1 MCAQY
6 NLEIK
11 VYDLETFDV
20 QLKAMAETN
29 SVFGEVFIQFQ
40 KDQLIS
46 TVPVGIQLYPEQE
59 NMKNQWLEVYAG
71 FVKKLPVKMSYDGAI
86 NNSMS
91 IAAPTSFGK
100 TVILSFIEKELL
112 LSKAERVLIVTSKIN
127 NNASMFKMMRR
138 ILPENIHIYQFDSSS
153 KDKQRVIEM
162 GDVPKPCIIC
172 CCYASLSHLPTTL
185 IFNRLHVDEAD
196 EYRTLL
202 NTIKRMLDGK
212 KISMLEFFIRQ
223 ADVSNFISATL
234 FPDMS
239 VINATDQKY
248 MIYTD
253 VKQLYTSRNYVPSF
267 QIDAIHVT
275 GDAASSREQIR
286 AAAVV
291 AKIESLY
298 IDEIP
303 MVFCASTT
311 EAKLVEAGLQH
322 KKTRFVS
329 IHSRTKTDYIALHKL
344 DSDTANVE
352 ELVRA
357 LISENKFFFS

>member
-1 MCAQY
+1 M
-6 NLEIK
+6 
-11 VYDLETFDV
+11 T
-20 QLKAMAETN
+20 
-29 SVFGEVFIQFQ
+29 
-40 KDQLIS
+40 
-46 TVPVGIQLYPEQE
+46 
-59 NMKNQWLEVYAG
+59 
-71 FVKKLPVKMSYDGAI
+71 YDGAI

-212 KISMLEFFIRQ
+212 KYQCWNSSS
-223 ADVSNFISATL
+223 DK
-234 FPDMS
+234 PMS
-239 VINATDQKY
+239 P
-248 MIYTD
+248 
-253 VKQLYTSRNYVPSF
+253 TSYLP
-267 QIDAIHVT
+267 H
-275 GDAASSREQIR
+275 
-286 AAAVV
+286 
-291 AKIESLY
+291 
-298 IDEIP
+298 
-303 MVFCASTT
+303 C
-311 EAKLVEAGLQH
+311 
-322 KKTRFVS
+322 
-329 IHSRTKTDYIALHKL
+329 SRTCLKL
-344 DSDTANVE
+344 IT
-352 ELVRA
+352 
-357 LISENKFFFS
+357 LIKST